1 MAVQGTQPR
10 GTRVPDIRKGD
21 EVLILTGKDAG
32 KRGTVDRVDRP
43 GRVVIE
49 GLNMAK
55 KHTKPRARQ
64 GRTDRQ
70 PRVQQGGI
78 LEIARPIH
86 ISNVMV
92 VCPNCHTPT
101 RVKHQAAADGRSARV
116 CSRCGETL
124 TVARERKS

>member
-1 MAVQGTQPR
+1 MPR
-10 GTRVPDIRKGD
+10 TETRPRATRVPDIRKGD

-64 GRTDRQ
+64 GRNDRS

-78 LEIARPIH
+78 IEVPQPLDA
-86 ISNVMV
+86 SNVMV
-92 VCPNCHTPT
+92 VCPSCHRPT
-101 RVKHQAAADGRSARV
+101 RIRHTETADGSSVRV
-116 CSRCGETL
+116 CSHCGETL
-124 TVARERKS
+124 TRQVRT